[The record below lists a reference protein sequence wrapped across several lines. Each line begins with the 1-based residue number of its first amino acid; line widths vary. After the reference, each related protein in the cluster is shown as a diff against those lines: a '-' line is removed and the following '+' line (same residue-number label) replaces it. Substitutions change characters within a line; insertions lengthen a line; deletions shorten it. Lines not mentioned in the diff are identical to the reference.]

1 MKQSGQL
8 GNVGVAASDRCKTE
22 NAPFISSQRPE
33 TCRKSGGWRGAS
45 FRDGLRTGKA
55 AGRSRTRWRPWSNAT
70 SRPPS
75 GWYSSV
81 ARTKRQWC
89 RWPLIGVL
97 FFSLSAFG
105 ATSGL
110 PKRVLILQSFV
121 RDTPPFSQAAA
132 FRTALAQELTHQ
144 LVWAAELHRRTCG
157 FHHRSVAHSHR
168 SDWDGSAWRRSAGR
182 RRR

>member
-8 GNVGVAASDRCKTE
+8 GNVGIAASDRCKTE
-22 NAPFISSQRPE
+22 NAPCISSQRPE
-33 TCRKSGGWRGAS
+33 TCRKV
-45 FRDGLRTGKA
+45 
-55 AGRSRTRWRPWSNAT
+55 AGDKEQVSAMVYGQA
-70 SRPPS
+70 RPPGDREQDEGRDQMRPRGHRLAGTVAWQEQS
-75 GWYSSV
+75 GNGV
-81 ARTKRQWC
+81 GG

-97 FFSLSAFG
+97 FFPLSAFG

-157 FHHRSVAHSHR
+157 FHHRGKCDDLH
-168 SDWDGSAWRRSAGR
+168 
-182 RRR
+182 